1 MLFARNKEWAL
12 KYPSERFGEF
22 ERLSV
27 HGYVKSSG
35 TVSVFADVN
44 KRPVVE
50 LALRVQELEL
60 FLALGSEEHLSL

>member
-1 MLFARNKEWAL
+1 MNSNDIVYMGIRKGQELI
-12 KYPSERFGEF
+12 
-22 ERLSV
+22 
-27 HGYVKSSG
+27 H
-35 TVSVFADVN
+35 SVFADVN